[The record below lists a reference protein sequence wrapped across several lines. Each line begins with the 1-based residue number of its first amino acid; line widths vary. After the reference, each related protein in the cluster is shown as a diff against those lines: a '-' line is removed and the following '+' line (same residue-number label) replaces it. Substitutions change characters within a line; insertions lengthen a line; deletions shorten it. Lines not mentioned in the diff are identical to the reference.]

1 MKNKGFQAI
10 VIILLLGLIGSL
22 GYMLI
27 KGPEEKIGV
36 IKKAPDFELTNV
48 DGKKMS
54 LADTAGKARLV
65 YFYFSTCPDVCSPTT
80 YTISKIQ
87 DKLVE
92 KGVFG
97 TKTAFLSISFDPKKD
112 TQAQS
117 QQFANRFHYDPKGW
131 FFLRGEDETAMMELA
146 QKYGIMVVKDAGAD
160 TFSHTNYILLVD
172 GKGDIRTYYNG
183 SDVDL
188 DLDKVVNDLIKIS
201 KE

>member
-112 TQAQS
+112 TQAQL

>member
-1 MKNKGFQAI
+1 MKNKGFQTI

-112 TQAQS
+112 TQAQL